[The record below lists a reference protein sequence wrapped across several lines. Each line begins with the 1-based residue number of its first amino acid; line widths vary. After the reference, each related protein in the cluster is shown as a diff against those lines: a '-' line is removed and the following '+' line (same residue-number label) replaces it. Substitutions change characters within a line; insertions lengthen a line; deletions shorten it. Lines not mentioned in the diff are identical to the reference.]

1 MAWGILDDH
10 VLSHVPGT
18 VNLAEKRDHEADR
31 RGLKHGTGRSAH
43 IILAPQPSDDPNDPL
58 NWPYFKKLAIIF
70 IIMYG
75 SCLCASSIGPLLSAG
90 TAVVA
95 IDLKISISDVTVMS
109 GYELLVAGCSGPF
122 ASAFSRKYGRRPVL
136 LFSSAMGLIG
146 TIIGSASNTYHTL
159 LAARTIQGFAI
170 PAYESLIFNVVADI
184 FFVHERGTFT
194 SIMSFVLAA
203 VSNLTSVITGPIV
216 TNLGWHYLFH
226 ILNACLGFQLIL
238 LFLFV
243 PETAYER
250 HNEAAQHEIERDIP
264 FELGEGDDLEKKT
277 SPAIQVED
285 TVAKPNDASI
295 PPKKTFLQQLAVF
308 SGTHSDE
315 NLLQLVAAPVL
326 CFLNVAAF
334 WVIAVA
340 GAVTSFYVAQS
351 YVAAQIFFYPPY
363 NLSSSGV
370 GFLFTGPFLGG
381 MLGSLAFML
390 ISDPLI
396 VWCSK
401 RNGGIYEP
409 EFRII
414 PGVIGLISGAGICGY
429 AAVTNSGGSM
439 YAASTLW
446 GVGLFGIFFVV
457 TPANAYA
464 IDAYREMV
472 RRWVPVSGLEADCS
486 TDIRDLHREHDVQ
499 ELSVLRIQ
507 LFCEQLGGQP
517 RTRPGFLC
525 FRGHLVRIG
534 VVCIADVY
542 LGKEVPELVAS
553 P

>member
-1 MAWGILDDH
+1 MAWGILEDH
-10 VLSHVPGT
+10 VLTHVPGT
-18 VNLAEKRDHEADR
+18 VNLEERRDHEADR

-58 NWPYFKKLAIIF
+58 NWVYAKKLAVILIVT
-70 IIMYG
+70 YG
-75 SCLCASSIGPLLSAG
+75 SCLCAAVIGPLLSAG

-95 IDLKISISDVTVMS
+95 IDLKISIPDVTVMS

-146 TIIGSASNTYHTL
+146 TIIGSASTTYSTL
-159 LAARTIQGFAI
+159 MAARTIQGFAI

-194 SIMSFVLAA
+194 SIMSFTLAA
-203 VSNLTSVITGPIV
+203 VSNLASVVCGPIV

-243 PETAYER
+243 PETGYER
-250 HNEAAQHEIERDIP
+250 HNEAAQHEIERDTP
-264 FELGEGDDLEKKT
+264 YDAGDLEEANGEKKT
-277 SPAIQVED
+277 SAALQVEEAP
-285 TVAKPNDASI
+285 TKAGNTTI
-295 PPKKTFLQQLAVF
+295 PLKKTFFQQLAVYT
-308 SGTHSDE
+308 GVHSNE
-315 NLLQLVAAPVL
+315 NLLQLVLAPPLCCLNIAAT
-326 CFLNVAAF
+326 

-340 GAVTSFYVAQS
+340 GAITSFYVAQS

-363 NLSSSGV
+363 NLTSSGV
-370 GFLFTGPFLGG
+370 GFLFTGPFIGG
-381 MLGSLAFML
+381 MLGSIAFML

-396 VWCSK
+396 LWCTK
-401 RNGGIYEP
+401 HNGGIYEP

-414 PGVIGLISGAGICGY
+414 PGILGLLSGAGVCGY
-429 AAVTNSGGSM
+429 ASIVNSGKSM
-439 YAASTLW
+439 YGASALW
-446 GVGLFGIFFVV
+446 GLGLFGIFFVV

-472 RRWVPVSGLEADCS
+472 SKIP
-486 TDIRDLHREHDVQ
+486 
-499 ELSVLRIQ
+499 Q
-507 LFCEQLGGQP
+507 LL
-517 RTRPGFLC
+517 
-525 FRGHLVRIG
+525 
-534 VVCIADVY
+534 D
-542 LGKEVPELVAS
+542 
-553 P
+553 